1 MEMSFLRQDRV
12 IVTCAITGN
21 LTRPDQTPHLPIT
34 PEQIA
39 VSALEAAEVGA
50 AIVHIHVRDPKTGA
64 PSMSIDLYHDVIH
77 RIRTH
82 RPDLIIN
89 LTTGPGGRFVPSE
102 HDPKVA
108 GPGTTLMSPERRV
121 EHIERLKPE
130 ICTLDLNTMVSGGEI
145 VINTPRNIR
154 IMAERIRA
162 AGVLAEVELFDSGDC
177 HLARDLIRD
186 GTLTGPGLFS
196 LVLGVKYG
204 FEASPE
210 AMLYARSLLPE
221 GAIWTGFGIGRHE
234 FPMLAQSW
242 LLGGHVRVGMEDNIY
257 LAKGVLAE
265 RNAQLVER
273 AADMIRDL
281 GAKTATTK
289 EARAILSL

>member
-1 MEMSFLRQDRV
+1 MSFHRQDRV

-21 LTRPDQTPHLPIT
+21 LTRPEQTPYLPIT

-39 VSALEAAEVGA
+39 VSALEAGEAGA
-50 AIVHIHVRDPKTGA
+50 AIVHIHVRDPETGA
-64 PSMSIDLYHDVIH
+64 PSMSVDLYRDVIH
-77 RIRTH
+77 RIRAH

-102 HDPKVA
+102 GDPKIA
-108 GPGTTLMSPERRV
+108 AAGTTLMSPERRV
-121 EHIERLKPE
+121 EHIERLKPDL
-130 ICTLDLNTMVSGGEI
+130 CTLDLNTMVSGGEI

-162 AGVLAEVELFDSGDC
+162 AGVLPEIELFDSGDC
-177 HLARDLIRD
+177 HLAQDLIRD
-186 GTLTGPGLFS
+186 QTLAGPGLFS

-210 AMLYARSLLPE
+210 AMLYARSLLPA
-221 GAIWTGFGIGRHE
+221 GSIWTAFGIGRHA

-242 LLGGHVRVGMEDNIY
+242 LLGGHVRVGMEDSIY
-257 LAKGVLAE
+257 LSKGVLAK

-273 AADMIRDL
+273 AVDMIRNL
-281 GAKTATTK
+281 GAMPATTT